1 MRFCILFIAKTQHT
15 LCSPFCLCFFSHAQT
30 SPQGIDS
37 APRKDFETVGFGFD
51 LFAFDSRN
59 FAIFYQE

>member
-1 MRFCILFIAKTQHT
+1 MRFCIFFVVKTQHA
-15 LCSPFCLCFFSHAQT
+15 LCSAFCLCFFSHAHT

-37 APRKDFETVGFGFD
+37 ASRRDFDTVSFG
-51 LFAFDSRN
+51 LALITLGSRN